1 MEKTMENA
9 KIGKFL
15 QEVQDLISTS
25 DFRKGLK
32 VEFKGEPCEIVDFQH
47 VKMGR
52 GGAIVRTKMKSLRT
66 GSVLEETFRS
76 GEKLE
81 TPQLETKKMQYL
93 YVQDGMYFFMDEE
106 TYEQIPLNDN
116 LLGDTKKFLSENM
129 VVSILYYKGNPFS
142 VELPTFVELTIAKT
156 DPAGFKGDTASGGG
170 KPATLETGTVIRVPF
185 HLNEGDTIKID
196 TRTSEYIE
204 RVK

>member
-1 MEKTMENA
+1 LVT
-9 KIGKFL
+9 
-15 QEVQDLISTS
+15 TS

-32 VEFKGEPCEIVDFQH
+32 VEFKGEPCEIIDFQH

-52 GGAIVRTKMKSLRT
+52 GGAIVRTKLKSLKS

-81 TPQLETKKMQYL
+81 TPQLEEKKMQYL
-93 YVQDGMYFFMDEE
+93 YVQEDMYYFMDSE
-106 TYEQIPLNDN
+106 TFEQVPLTADH
-116 LLGDTKKFLSENM
+116 LGEARKFLKENM
-129 VVSILYYKGNPFS
+129 VVGIIYWKENPLS
-142 VELPTFVELTIAKT
+142 VELPTFVELLVKKT
-156 DPAGFKGDTASGGG
+156 DPAGFRGDTASGGGG
-170 KPATLETGTVIRVPF
+170 KPATLETGAVVKVPF
-185 HLNEGDTIKID
+185 HINEGDIIRVD